1 MASIIRVKR
10 STGTTAPGSLQFGE
24 LGLTIG
30 TGTQANKGERLFV
43 GDNSGNVDVVG
54 GRYFTDLMVH
64 APGTVASVTN
74 PTTAANGF
82 VAILDQNRKV
92 DLWNVDN
99 LTLDGNTFSSTNT
112 NGDINIDPNGSGE
125 IVIPDDTFLTFGTGK
140 DSKIEY
146 DENGSDQ
153 LKVTGADVNID
164 ITTQSTSST
173 TGALIV
179 DGGVGIAKDLNV
191 GGTTQSNSKDT
202 GAFVIEGGVGI
213 EKNLNVGGN
222 INIVGI
228 VTFNDHIKLPD
239 SKELRFGDSND
250 LVIEHDGSHSRIK
263 DTGTGNLNIQ
273 ASVAAIQNAAGTE
286 NCAVFNQN
294 GSVELY
300 FDNAKKLATRIDGVE
315 VTGTTDTDN
324 LVVSGVATVAS
335 AKISDLTSGRVVLAG
350 TAGELEDSGN
360 LTFNGTKLTVTGNA
374 QITSDL
380 DVDGGANISG
390 GETVLSSATV
400 SDLTNN
406 RLVIVGASG
415 ALEDDA
421 NLTFDGSQLS
431 VVGIITHVGKM
442 VNTGGIE
449 IDSVGISSN
458 IIATRNG
465 AGDQLFIDP
474 FPSGG
479 SNEGTVIIKGDL
491 QVDGTTTTVNSTTA
505 TVNDPI
511 MRVGDVTSI
520 RTVMSPVSSGA
531 NTIVVD
537 SVTGLATDDIISATG
552 IPGNT
557 TISSINTGTKTL
569 TISNNTTAGITT
581 STQLT
586 ITHAKDTNTDRGIS
600 FNYNTSSGTAN
611 NKLGFFG
618 MDDSQVGA
626 NGSRVW
632 TYVPEA
638 TNTAEV
644 ISGTK
649 GYLDIKGI
657 YYQSGDFSTHGITYF
672 DSTGLQNSTTAPSA
686 ATFTSTQLLTAVTEI
701 AITLG
706 SAQSVVA
713 GDLVTQAGG
722 GSQQGVVKSTSNST
736 TVTLIG
742 VTGTFNTSA
751 DLILNGTGTG
761 KTPTNV
767 STTYTSKPMWTTTI
781 DGGTF

>member
-43 GDNSGNVDVVG
+43 GDNAGNVDVVG

-64 APGTVASVTN
+64 APGTVTSVTN

-92 DLWNVDN
+92 DEWNVDN
-99 LTLDGNTFSSTNT
+99 LTLNGNTFSSTNT

-146 DENGSDQ
+146 DENGTDQ
-153 LKVTGADVNID
+153 LNITGADVRINI
-164 ITTQSTSST
+164 
-173 TGALIV
+173 
-179 DGGVGIAKDLNV
+179 
-191 GGTTQSNSKDT
+191 TTQSNSKDT
-202 GAFVIEGGVGI
+202 GALIVEGGVGI

-222 INIVGI
+222 LAITGI
-228 VTFNDHIKLPD
+228 VTFSDHIRLPD
-239 SKELRFGDSND
+239 SKEIRLGNDND
-250 LVIEHDGSHSRIK
+250 LKLVHNGTDSVISNTTND
-263 DTGTGNLNIQ
+263 LNITNTGDDINIT
-273 ASVAAIQNAAGTE
+273 AADDFVVKVQGSENAITAIGDG
-286 NCAVFNQN
+286 AVSLF
-294 GSVELY
+294 
-300 FDNAKKLATRIDGVE
+300 FDNAAKIATRIDGVE

-335 AKISDLTSGRVVLAG
+335 AKISDLTNNRIVLAG
-350 TAGELEDSGN
+350 TAGE
-360 LTFNGTKLTVTGNA
+360 
-374 QITSDL
+374 
-380 DVDGGANISG
+380 
-390 GETVLSSATV
+390 
-400 SDLTNN
+400 
-406 RLVIVGASG
+406 
-415 ALEDDA
+415 LEDDA
-421 NLTFDGSQLS
+421 NLTFDGSELS
-431 VVGIITHVGKM
+431 VVGVITHVGKM

-458 IIATRNG
+458 IISTRTG
-465 AGDQLFIDP
+465 SGDQLFIDP

-520 RTVMSPVSSGA
+520 RTVMTAVSSGA
-531 NTIVVD
+531 NTIVID
-537 SVTGLATDDIISATG
+537 SVTGLQTDDIVSATG

-557 TISSINTGTKTL
+557 TISSINTGTKTI
-569 TISNNTTAGITT
+569 TISNNTSAGITT
-581 STQLT
+581 TTQLT

-600 FNYNTSSGTAN
+600 FNYNTSSGSAN

-632 TYVPEA
+632 TYVPDA

-657 YYQSGDFSTHGITYF
+657 YYQSGDFSTHGVVYF

-686 ATFTSTQLLTAVTEI
+686 ATITSTQLLTAVTEI
-701 AITLG
+701 AITLP
-706 SAQSVVA
+706 SAQSVTE

-722 GSQQGVVKSTSNST
+722 GSQQGVVKTTS
-736 TVTLIG
+736 I
-742 VTGTFNTSA
+742 
-751 DLILNGTGTG
+751 
-761 KTPTNV
+761 
-767 STTYTSKPMWTTTI
+767 
-781 DGGTF
+781 

>member
-43 GDNSGNVDVVG
+43 GDNAGNVDVVG

-112 NGDINIDPNGSGE
+112 NGDINIDPNGTGE

-146 DENGSDQ
+146 DENGDDQ
-153 LKVTGADVNID
+153 LKFTGADINID
-164 ITTQSTSST
+164 ITTQSNST
-173 TGALIV
+173 GTGALIV
-179 DGGVGIAKDLNV
+179 DGGVGIA
-191 GGTTQSNSKDT
+191 
-202 GAFVIEGGVGI
+202 
-213 EKNLNVGGN
+213 KNLNVGGN

-228 VTFNDHIKLPD
+228 VTFSDHIRLPD
-239 SKELRFGDSND
+239 SKELRLGDSND
-250 LVIEHDGSHSRIK
+250 LKLVHNGTDSVISNTTND
-263 DTGTGNLNIQ
+263 LNITNTGDDINIT
-273 ASVAAIQNAAGTE
+273 AADDFVVKVQGSENAITAIGDGAVSLFFNNAA
-286 NCAVFNQN
+286 
-294 GSVELY
+294 
-300 FDNAKKLATRIDGVE
+300 KIATRIDGVE

-335 AKISDLTSGRVVLAG
+335 AKISDLTNNRIVLAG
-350 TAGELEDSGN
+350 TAGE
-360 LTFNGTKLTVTGNA
+360 
-374 QITSDL
+374 
-380 DVDGGANISG
+380 
-390 GETVLSSATV
+390 
-400 SDLTNN
+400 
-406 RLVIVGASG
+406 
-415 ALEDDA
+415 LEDDA

-458 IIATRNG
+458 IIATRVG

-537 SVTGLATDDIISATG
+537 SVTGLQTDDIVAATG

-557 TISSINTGTKTL
+557 TIASINTGTKTI
-569 TISNNTTAGITT
+569 TISANTTAGITT

-600 FNYNTSSGTAN
+600 FNYNTSSGSAN

-632 TYVPEA
+632 TYVPDA

-706 SAQSVVA
+706 SAQSVTA